1 MQENQPGTPN
11 LIVFFDGVCNLCNG
25 FVNFVIQN
33 ETAGKIHFAAIQ
45 SETAKRYLTVDE
57 RQTLS
62 SIIVVETDTNKHLT
76 ESSAV
81 FKVIRLMRFPW
92 NLFSVLRIVTPSFVG
107 NFFYQFIA
115 KNRYRWFGKTET
127 CRVPTESEKA
137 RFLS

>member
-1 MQENQPGTPN
+1 MQKNQPGTPN

-45 SETAKRYLTVDE
+45 SETAKKHLSHEE
-57 RQTLS
+57 RQALS
-62 SIIVVETDTNKHLT
+62 SIIVVETATNVHFK
-76 ESSAV
+76 ESAAV
-81 FKVIRLMRFPW
+81 FKVIQLMRFPW
-92 NLFSVLRIVTPSFVG
+92 NLFSVFRIVTPSFVG